1 MTAAV
6 PTCRPN
12 PRRETAS
19 PSALMIAPDGRPSPD
34 SPDPKSDETVPEARP
49 FRAASP
55 LDRGSGEPRG
65 LLVPSEAVARSLPRV
80 VPGRSDVTEPILVP
94 KLRIHLADFPYLH
107 SARPRGCS
115 PWRPD
120 AEFGTHRH
128 GRVLRRSPGFSRSA
142 RLPRDPAESTG
153 LWRFH
158 DAPVS
163 LPPRGAIRGIGGAS
177 ARTDN
182 SAFRATVG
190 FPGSRRL
197 AARDLSVARHVDVP
211 PPAARKRR
219 GERPVTGFPNRY
231 GIPSRLWFARRQFK
245 SFRRRRE
252 PRSSPSA

>member
-1 MTAAV
+1 MNNRRSVEHQGSPRSETLPRGV
-6 PTCRPN
+6 PTLSRV
-12 PRRETAS
+12 RQS
-19 PSALMIAPDGRPSPD
+19 
-34 SPDPKSDETVPEARP
+34 
-49 FRAASP
+49 
-55 LDRGSGEPRG
+55 RG
-65 LLVPSEAVARSLPRV
+65 LLVPSKAVALLPHV
-80 VPGRSDVTEPILVP
+80 SPSRSDVAEPILVP

-197 AARDLSVARHVDVP
+197 TARDLSNARHIDG
-211 PPAARKRR
+211 ASHY
-219 GERPVTGFPNRY
+219 N
-231 GIPSRLWFARRQFK
+231 LNC
-245 SFRRRRE
+245 RE
-252 PRSSPSA
+252 SDP